1 MKKAKNIH
9 SLDSLEREIYRLK
22 LEAKSIEEK
31 LDHNFEHLQENF
43 SSITMNSFCSKKK
56 NKENEKDGL
65 FGSFLKSEKLN
76 TVADKITDHVANRAA
91 EGIDKLID
99 KIFHKKKHRPN
110 E

>member
-9 SLDSLEREIYRLK
+9 NLESLEREIYRLK
-22 LEAKSIEEK
+22 QEAKSIEEK

-56 NKENEKDGL
+56 NNENGKAGL
-65 FGSFLKSEKLN
+65 FASFLKDEKLN
-76 TVADKITDHVANRAA
+76 TVADKIKDHVASRAA
-91 EGIDKLID
+91 EGIDKFID
-99 KIFHKKKHRPN
+99 KIFHKKKRRSN